1 MYKVKKLYLISA
13 VSVIG
18 ILVLVASFLYFL
30 KLSKELSRTEKL
42 KTTLQQS
49 ALTAHNSLTQ
59 ANKELS
65 RLRSELSA
73 AHEGLSR
80 IEQTQVGPLQKKAE
94 NMKESL
100 LIRDTQ
106 LSELKKA
113 LEVNEEANA
122 LLRARNDSLRK
133 QLEGLKAEYGMT
145 GGQGPAA
152 EETARKRDKKSLVGS
167 GKPDR
172 KSAKEIGS
180 LTRKISEMAVYS
192 KRQDEEMKMLRL
204 KVGKLENTVDTLE
217 RELFLARA
225 EVVEKK
231 STVDLL
237 NVQKEM
243 LSADITQWNQEKAR
257 LEKAKDLQIEKAGLL
272 AKVDS
277 LTKALSAKQ
286 KQMNALQEN
295 LKSLNSEVLRK
306 DEKVRGLE
314 AGLAS
319 LDSQRRELQEQLVN
333 QQVLLEEASALSGG
347 LKERLFELS
356 RLLAEKEFQ
365 IEKNSDTIVLLQ
377 EELSDARSRKIK
389 VFDALNPEKT
399 KVQATKEKLE
409 SILNQSN

>member
-106 LSELKKA
+106 LSELKNA

-172 KSAKEIGS
+172 KSAKEIDS